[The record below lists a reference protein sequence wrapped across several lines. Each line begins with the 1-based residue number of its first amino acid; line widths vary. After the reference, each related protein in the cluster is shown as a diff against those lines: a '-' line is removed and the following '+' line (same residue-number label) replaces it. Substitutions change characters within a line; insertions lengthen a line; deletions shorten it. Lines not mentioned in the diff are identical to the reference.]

1 MCSQNSINKFTCPS
15 DNTRVEKKTQYMPLK
30 LTNISTFSVSRLT
43 NTNRSDSLLVENARK
58 YVGKVWEDTTEHYNF
73 LKKLGEPTANY
84 YRNLP
89 WCALTVSILAKEAG
103 MDIGAEFRP
112 TVSGFIQWGKNRGKY
127 KSIPINKFTTA
138 NKKQEIQKR
147 KEAIT
152 KQIQQGKMKSGD
164 FIIWKSDSAYTG
176 KVISH
181 IGIIESVDLDR
192 NTVTVIEGNANEYTP
207 DSHRKKKYSRDGL
220 IRKVYTA
227 DELAKNGYSGF
238 IDNTGLIK

>member
-15 DNTRVEKKTQYMPLK
+15 DNTRVEKKYIPPK
-30 LTNISTFSVSRLT
+30 LTNTSTFSALRPT
-43 NTNRSDSLLVENARK
+43 NTNRSDTLLVENARK
-58 YVGKVWEDTTEHYNF
+58 YVDHVWEDTTAHYNF
-73 LKKLGEPTANY
+73 LKKLGEPAANY
-84 YRNLP
+84 YKNSA

-138 NKKQEIQKR
+138 NKKQEILKR
-147 KEAIT
+147 KGAIT
-152 KQIQQGKMKSGD
+152 KQIQSGNMKSGD

-181 IGIIESVDLDR
+181 IGIVESVDLDK
-192 NTVTVIEGNANEYTP
+192 NTVTVIEGNANEYTS
-207 DSHRKKKYSRDGL
+207 DSRRRKKNPRDGL

-238 IDNTGLIK
+238 IDNAGLVK